1 MLADRPKQ
9 RRSRLSAERVLNASL
24 ELLEESGFD
33 AFTVVDVSKRA
44 GMSVGAIYARFGN
57 KESDA
62 PRGSRLRHGAHG
74 RGAHAVAAE
83 LADRGPSDL
92 RASVL
97 EAVEMVAAVFQ
108 GNENLLRAFMRLGAV
123 DEVVSERGSASSKD
137 LARRFKE
144 KVLAHRAELVH
155 PNPEVAVDVAYRMAY
170 CMFARRVM
178 DGPAYE
184 SDLVV
189 PWAELVARSARRA
202 APTCSSIATRRPRRP
217 IPHLRGPSDGR
228 R

>member
-1 MLADRPKQ
+1 MKPSDMLADRPKQ

-57 KESDA
+57 KESM
-62 PRGSRLRHGAHG
+62 LRATHAYGMERMLEEHTAVAQAAEHGA
-74 RGAHAVAAE
+74 
-83 LADRGPSDL
+83 SDL
-92 RASVL
+92 RGSVL

-108 GNENLLRAFMRLGAV
+108 GNENLLRAFMRLGAI

-137 LARRFKE
+137 LSRRFKE
-144 KVLAHRAELVH
+144 KVLAYRAELVH

-189 PWAELVARSARRA
+189 PWAELVAEVGAACAAYLLEHRDA
-202 APTCSSIATRRPRRP
+202 APT
-217 IPHLRGPSDGR
+217 
-228 R
+228 

>member
-24 ELLEESGFD
+24 ELLEENGFD

-57 KESDA
+57 KESM
-62 PRGSRLRHGAHG
+62 LRAVHAYGMERMVEEHTVVAEAAG
-74 RGAHAVAAE
+74 REA
-83 LADRGPSDL
+83 SDL
-92 RASVL
+92 RRSVL
-97 EAVEMVAAVFQ
+97 EAVEMVAAVFR
-108 GNENLLRAFMRLGAV
+108 GNESLLRAFMRLGAV
-123 DEVVSERGSASSKD
+123 DEVVSERGSASSRD

-144 KVLAHRAELVH
+144 TVLAHRAELVH
-155 PNPEVAVDVAYRMAY
+155 PSPETAVDVAYRMAY
-170 CMFARRVM
+170 CTFARRVM

-189 PWAELVARSARRA
+189 TWPELVAEVGAACSAYLLEPRGA
-202 APTCSSIATRRPRRP
+202 APA
-217 IPHLRGPSDGR
+217 
-228 R
+228 